1 MNELINNIEEQIV
14 NCRKL
19 LSVFQN
25 ERQLYKERTQI
36 GVKEVM
42 EIMERK
48 KQILTAFEN
57 QRALLR
63 GSESENGRLQPEVME
78 KKKSL
83 IRELAETLEQLLV
96 IDRENEM
103 LLRDIMSSKNQQPAG
118 NASSISRQR
127 PALQQQL
134 PLIPGVAAAAAGR
147 MTPCPAP
154 VKKAQSFSEQILNT
168 APVQAQTKPAAVRP
182 ETQNEKNTE
191 ESNDIFKYKPK
202 SCLREYSSPVQ
213 LLKFASKYA

>member
-1 MNELINNIEEQIV
+1 MNELINSIKEQIN

-25 ERQLYKERTQI
+25 ERQLYKERSQI

-63 GSESENGRLQPEVME
+63 KSENENSKLQPEVME

-83 IRELAETLEQLLV
+83 IRELAGTLEQLLV

-103 LLRDIMSSKNQQPAG
+103 LLRDIMSSKSQPLSG
-118 NASSISRQR
+118 NTSSAPRQR
-127 PALQQQL
+127 PALQRQL
-134 PLIPGVAAAAAGR
+134 PLVPGIGGIAVPQA
-147 MTPCPAP
+147 PA
-154 VKKAQSFSEQILNT
+154 KKAQSFSEQILNT
-168 APVQAQTKPAAVRP
+168 VPVQTGPKSAPVQTVAA
-182 ETQNEKNTE
+182 QNEKNTDE
-191 ESNDIFKYKPK
+191 VNDIFKYKPK
-202 SCLREYSSPVQ
+202 SCLREYSSPTQ

>member
-1 MNELINNIEEQIV
+1 MSELIKNIEEQID

-25 ERQLYKERTQI
+25 ERQFYKECSHI

-48 KQILTAFEN
+48 KQIVVAFEN
-57 QRALLR
+57 QRTLLR
-63 GSESENGRLQPEVME
+63 KAESENGKLQPEVIE

-83 IRELAETLEQLLV
+83 IRELAATLEQLLV

-103 LLRDIMSSKNQQPAG
+103 LLRDIMSSKNQPSG
-118 NASSISRQR
+118 NGLSNSRQR
-127 PALQQQL
+127 PALQRQL
-134 PLIPGVAAAAAGR
+134 PLVPGGGIAAN
-147 MTPCPAP
+147 TPASPAP
-154 VKKAQSFSEQILNT
+154 MKKAQSLSEQILNT
-168 APVQAQTKPAAVRP
+168 IPPARTQMKSATAPAEANPV
-182 ETQNEKNTE
+182 KNAD
-191 ESNDIFKYKPK
+191 ESEDIFKYKPK
-202 SCLREYSSPVQ
+202 SCLREYSSPTQ